1 MAEAFAPGSALSA
14 YSYGVVADSH
24 RASRTSDEAILH
36 PRRCAVSTIHYRV
49 GRLLLLRIQL
59 CTSQYRQPQF
69 SCICMGSAF
78 VIVLNCNKRWRS
90 YTDGDRYVAITMDEF
105 TGSGLIPRFL
115 RRFAVISRTARIP
128 TVVALAAAFLV
139 GLPSFASAQRN
150 AQAQGANA
158 AKQAHLDD
166 RAVAN
171 ASPDRQR
178 APIRFEDAID
188 RSGIQFQLKNSASP
202 QKYYIETMLGG
213 VAVFDYN
220 NDGLPDIFFTN
231 GAAIPS
237 LEKSDPSFYNQLYRN
252 NGDGTFTDVTEKAGV
267 KGAGYSMGVAAGDYD
282 NDGFVDLYVAG
293 VNRNQLL
300 HNNGDGTFTDVTEKA
315 GVSGE
320 IPGAGK
326 PWAVAA
332 GWFDYNNDGL
342 LDLLVINYLD
352 YSIPSAKLCSID
364 GVNTYCAPGNFK
376 GTANILYRNN
386 GDGTFTDVSKSSHI
400 SQFIGKGMAPAFADY
415 DNDGFTD
422 VFVSNDTFPN
432 FLLHN
437 NGDGT
442 FTDVALEAGVAYTT
456 NGGVVAGMGA
466 DFRDL
471 DNDGLPDIFHAAMF
485 GNTFPIYKN
494 TGGQFEEMTEV
505 SGITAFSRRMTAWGT
520 GAFDFDN
527 DGLKDLFTAGGA
539 ILDNEMEVLH
549 RPTKIPNGM
558 LRNMGNFKFSDV
570 SSTAGAAFIDP
581 RSHRGAAF
589 GDLNNDGKID
599 IVVSTLNDRPQLFL
613 NRTSNSNHWI
623 LLNLVGTKDNRDG
636 LGTKIK
642 ITTSEG
648 VQYNQATTAVGYG
661 SSSDKRVHF
670 GLGKA
675 AVIDKIELS
684 WPTGVRQL
692 LANVKADRVLTV
704 VESQQGAAAK

>member
-1 MAEAFAPGSALSA
+1 VVQPSYSVLAQQSLPPQSAK
-14 YSYGVVADSH
+14 
-24 RASRTSDEAILH
+24 T
-36 PRRCAVSTIHYRV
+36 
-49 GRLLLLRIQL
+49 
-59 CTSQYRQPQF
+59 PQ
-69 SCICMGSAF
+69 
-78 VIVLNCNKRWRS
+78 N
-90 YTDGDRYVAITMDEF
+90 T
-105 TGSGLIPRFL
+105 P
-115 RRFAVISRTARIP
+115 
-128 TVVALAAAFLV
+128 
-139 GLPSFASAQRN
+139 
-150 AQAQGANA
+150 
-158 AKQAHLDD
+158 AKN
-166 RAVAN
+166 RAVQ
-171 ASPDRQR
+171 P
-178 APIRFEDAID
+178 APPAPPQSSIKFDDAID
-188 RSGIQFQLKNSASP
+188 RSGIQFQLRNSVSAE
-202 QKYYIETMLGG
+202 KYYIETMLGG

-237 LEKSDPSFYNQLYRN
+237 LEKSDPSFYNRLYRN
-252 NGDGTFTDVTEKAGV
+252 DGDGTFTDVTEKAGV

-282 NDGFVDLYVAG
+282 NDGCVDLYVVG

-315 GVSGE
+315 GVGGE
-320 IPGAGK
+320 IPGTGK

-352 YSIPSAKLCSID
+352 YSIPTAKLCAID
-364 GVNTYCAPGNFK
+364 GVRTYCAPGNFK

-400 SQFIGKGMAPAFADY
+400 GQYTGKGMGFAFGDY
-415 DNDGFTD
+415 DNDGFMD
-422 VFVSNDTFPN
+422 VFVSNDTSQN

-442 FTDVALEAGVAYTT
+442 FTDVALETGVAYTA

-471 DNDGLPDIFHAAMF
+471 DNDGLPDIFHTAMY
-485 GNTFPIYKN
+485 GNTFPIYRN

-549 RPTKIPNGM
+549 RPTKIPNGLM
-558 LRNMGNFKFSDV
+558 RNLGNFKFTDV

-589 GDLNNDGKID
+589 GDFNNDGKID
-599 IVVSTLNDRPQLFL
+599 VIVSTLNDKPQLFM
-613 NRTSNSNHWI
+613 NRTSNTNHWI

-636 LGTKIK
+636 LGTKVK
-642 ITTSEG
+642 ITTVEG
-648 VQYNQATTAVGYG
+648 VQYNVATTAVGYS

-675 AVIDKIELS
+675 TTIDKIELS
-684 WPTGVRQL
+684 WPTGVKQIL
-692 LANVKADRVLTV
+692 TNVKADQVFTI
-704 VESQQGAAAK
+704 VEGR

>member
-1 MAEAFAPGSALSA
+1 M
-14 YSYGVVADSH
+14 
-24 RASRTSDEAILH
+24 
-36 PRRCAVSTIHYRV
+36 
-49 GRLLLLRIQL
+49 
-59 CTSQYRQPQF
+59 
-69 SCICMGSAF
+69 
-78 VIVLNCNKRWRS
+78 
-90 YTDGDRYVAITMDEF
+90 
-105 TGSGLIPRFL
+105 
-115 RRFAVISRTARIP
+115 
-128 TVVALAAAFLV
+128 
-139 GLPSFASAQRN
+139 
-150 AQAQGANA
+150 AQAAPP
-158 AKQAHLDD
+158 
-166 RAVAN
+166 
-171 ASPDRQR
+171 ASPEP
-178 APIRFEDAID
+178 PIKFEDAID
-188 RSGIQFQLKNSASP
+188 RSGIQFQLRNSESP

-231 GAAIPS
+231 GAQIPS
-237 LEKSDPSFYNQLYRN
+237 LEKSDPSFYNRLYRN

-267 KGAGYSMGVAAGDYD
+267 KGVGYSMGVAAGDYD
-282 NDGFVDLYVAG
+282 NDGFVDLYVVG

-326 PWAVAA
+326 PWAVSA

-352 YSIPSAKLCSID
+352 YSIPTAKLCSLD
-364 GVNTYCAPGNFK
+364 GVRTYCAPGNFK

-400 SQFIGKGMAPAFADY
+400 SQYIGKGMGFAFGDY
-415 DNDGFTD
+415 DNDGFMD
-422 VFVSNDTFPN
+422 IFVSNDTFQN
-432 FLLHN
+432 FLFHN

-442 FTDVALEAGVAYTT
+442 FTDVALEAGVAYTSD
-456 NGGVVAGMGA
+456 GGMVAGMGA

-471 DNDGLPDIFHAAMF
+471 DNDGLPDIFHTAMY
-485 GNTFPIYKN
+485 GNTFPIYRN
-494 TGGQFEEMTEV
+494 TGGQFEEMTAV

-549 RPTKIPNGM
+549 RPTRIPNGM
-558 LRNMGNFKFSDV
+558 LRNLGNFKFSDV
-570 SSTAGAAFIDP
+570 SSTAGATFIVP

-599 IVVSTLNDRPQLFL
+599 IVVSTLNDKAQLFL
-613 NRTSNSNHWI
+613 NRTVNTNHWI

-636 LGTKIK
+636 LGTKVK
-642 ITTSEG
+642 ITTAEG
-648 VQYNQATTAVGYG
+648 VQYNMCTTAVGYS

-675 AVIDKIELS
+675 TTIDKIELS
-684 WPTGVRQL
+684 WPTGVKQTL
-692 LANVKADRVLTV
+692 TNVKADQVLTI
-704 VESQQGAAAK
+704 VEGK